1 MADYLSQFTGSEIDA
16 RLAKVPQL
24 ESAVAGKQA
33 TLVSGSNIKTINGQ
47 PVLGSGNLQIR
58 EGDPDAVKF
67 SEQTLSESQQQQA
80 RQNIGAASLGD
91 VQNSEFVTVTT
102 LPTASAETMG
112 KIYLVGPDENDN
124 YARYI
129 TQQDGSTYEWVP
141 LGTTNIDLSEYAK
154 IEQLL
159 DGTLVPLLAE
169 NLKGW
174 AERSDQNVES
184 AMTDIVRTTGGDESI
199 NADSGATLLSII
211 ATSDFAASE
220 LIVSGFNLLRLQSDN
235 GLAVAVGTGYYFPV
249 PALTFG
255 TYGTAEQN
263 NGVLFTDNNGNNLTP
278 TVRFKALSDGVPTSI
293 NDGVAASYTDSNGK
307 RFYLC
312 TEPGYLI
319 VSGITIANTCAHMA
333 WSKKYDKFVS
343 PTDANDAGTVIDLT
357 PLGTMRVVGAGAN
370 IIADRADRISGTQMR
385 LTTNVGRTAPT
396 WTRGTQDAETGL
408 YPYTAT
414 ISGIKAGGIAEF
426 EGSGKPEIFVEGTT
440 LTYYSDSATALSD
453 YVKYQLATPTTANK
467 NVATGVTALNDWGID
482 ALIGASGSAIIN
494 WQYAQGIPD
503 ALVQL
508 LSKID
513 NSTVP
518 VIAAAFAEQ
527 DARIQMLEK
536 RLTDTL
542 NRINAFIGLLDA
554 EDYFRYT
561 APLWLECSTTGA
573 PAAARVPDNWDIDKM
588 GVWAGVPR
596 FIGQVY
602 VDTAG
607 KKVYMATAVTNS
619 TNDWSLLN

>member
-58 EGDPDAVKF
+58 EGDPDGVKF
-67 SEQTLSESQQQQA
+67 SPQTLTESEQEQA

-91 VQNSEFVTVTT
+91 VQNTEFVTVTT
-102 LPTASAETMG
+102 LPTASADTMG
-112 KIYLVGPDENDN
+112 KIYLVGPDASDN

-129 TQQDGSTYEWVP
+129 TQLDGSTYSWIP
-141 LGTTNIDLSEYAK
+141 LGSTNIDLSEYAR
-154 IEQLL
+154 IADLQQ
-159 DGTLVPLLAE
+159 GAVVPQLAE

-184 AMTDIVRTTGGDESI
+184 AMTETVRTTGGDESI
-199 NADSGATLLSII
+199 NAESGATLLSII
-211 ATSDFAASE
+211 ATSDFAASK

-235 GLAVAVGTGYYFPV
+235 GPAVAVGAGFYFPV

-278 TVRFKALSDGVPTSI
+278 TVRFKALSDGVPTSV

-307 RFYLC
+307 RFYTC
-312 TEPGYLI
+312 TQPGYLI
-319 VSGITIANTCAHMA
+319 VSGIAHANTCAHMA
-333 WSKKYDKFVS
+333 WSKQYDKFVS
-343 PTDANDAGTVIDLT
+343 PTDASDAGTVIDLT
-357 PLGTMRVVGAGAN
+357 ALGTMRVVGAGAN
-370 IIADRADRISGTQMR
+370 IIADRADRISSTQMR
-385 LTTNVGRTAPT
+385 LTTNVGRVQPT
-396 WTRGTQDAETGL
+396 WTRGAQDEETGL
-408 YPYTAT
+408 YPYTTT
-414 ISGIKAGGIAEF
+414 ISGIKAGGLAEF
-426 EGSGKPEIFVEGTT
+426 EGANKPEIFVEGTT
-440 LTYYSDSATALSD
+440 LTYFSDSETALTD
-453 YVKYQLATPTTANK
+453 YVKYQLAAPTTANK
-467 NVATGVTALNDWGID
+467 NVATDVSALNDWGID
-482 ALIGASGSAIIN
+482 ALVGATGSAIIN

-527 DARIQMLEK
+527 DARIKLLER
-536 RLTDTL
+536 RLTDSL
-542 NRINAFIGLLDA
+542 ARINAFVGLLDA

-573 PAAARVPDNWDIDKM
+573 PAAARVPDNWDLDKM
-588 GVWAGVPR
+588 GVWMGVPR
-596 FIGQVY
+596 FVGQVY
-602 VDTAG
+602 VDTAS
-607 KKVYMATAVTNS
+607 KKVYIAAAVTNS
-619 TNDWSLLN
+619 TNDWVLLN

>member
-58 EGDPDAVKF
+58 EGDPDGVKF
-67 SEQTLSESQQQQA
+67 SPQTLTESEQEQA

-91 VQNSEFVTVTT
+91 VQNSEFVPVTT
-102 LPTASAETMG
+102 LPTASADTMG
-112 KIYLVGPDENDN
+112 KIYLVGPDANDN

-129 TQQDGSTYEWVP
+129 TQQDGSTYSWIP
-141 LGTTNIDLSEYAK
+141 LGSTNIDLSEYAR
-154 IEQLL
+154 IADLQQ
-159 DGTLVPLLAE
+159 GAVVPQFAE

-184 AMTDIVRTTGGDESI
+184 AMTETVRTTGGDESI
-199 NADSGATLLSII
+199 NAESGATLLSII
-211 ATSDFAASE
+211 ATSDFAASK

-235 GLAVAVGTGYYFPV
+235 GPAVAVGAGFYFPV

-278 TVRFKALSDGVPTSI
+278 TVRFKALSDGVPTSV

-307 RFYLC
+307 RFYTC
-312 TEPGYLI
+312 TQPGYLI
-319 VSGITIANTCAHMA
+319 VSGITHANTCAHMA
-333 WSKKYDKFVS
+333 WSKQYDKFVS
-343 PTDANDAGTVIDLT
+343 PTDVSDAGTVIDLT
-357 PLGTMRVVGAGAN
+357 ALGTMRVVGAGAN
-370 IIADRADRISGTQMR
+370 IIADRADRISSTQMR
-385 LTTNVGRTAPT
+385 LTTNVGRVQPT
-396 WTRGTQDAETGL
+396 WTRGAQDEETGL

-414 ISGIKAGGIAEF
+414 ISGIKVGGLAEF
-426 EGSGKPEIFVEGTT
+426 DGANKPEIVVEGTT
-440 LTYYSDSATALSD
+440 LTYFSDSETALTD
-453 YVKYQLATPTTANK
+453 YVKYQLAAPTTANK
-467 NVATGVTALNDWGID
+467 NVATDVSALNDWGID
-482 ALIGASGSAIIN
+482 ALVGATGSAIIN

-527 DARIQMLEK
+527 DARIKLLER
-536 RLTDTL
+536 RLTDSL
-542 NRINAFIGLLDA
+542 ARINAFVGLLDA

-573 PAAARVPDNWDIDKM
+573 PAAARVPDNWDLDKM
-588 GVWAGVPR
+588 GVWMGVPR
-596 FIGQVY
+596 FVGQVY
-602 VDTAG
+602 VDTAS
-607 KKVYMATAVTNS
+607 KKVYMAAAVTNS
-619 TNDWSLLN
+619 TNDWVLLN